1 MLPAGSCTF
10 THYCPQFYDG
20 AAMLKTDSMQWI
32 APVLRL
38 DQASRSLLLNAL
50 PVSVAHTCALQ
61 GRSIPPP
68 MESCAAAWDSTRGR
82 ILVATSPPLG
92 VCRAIPHQEC

>member
-1 MLPAGSCTF
+1 MLPAGSCAF
-10 THYCPQFYDG
+10 THRCPQFYDG

-50 PVSVAHTCALQ
+50 PVSVAHTE
-61 GRSIPPP
+61 RSAGSLHPPTHGELCCS
-68 MESCAAAWDSTRGR
+68 MGQHSGQDSG
-82 ILVATSPPLG
+82 ATSPPLG